1 MKKFF
6 KKCKS
11 HNNDMSY
18 VKFYYVVKII
28 TKIVLSNDE
37 IEKTGITNL
46 IIAKKNS

>member
-1 MKKFF
+1 MEKFF

-37 IEKTGITNL
+37 IEKTGIN
-46 IIAKKNS
+46 KFNYRKENS